1 MKLGTRASNSNAYLL
16 VLRNARRYK
25 ARIRFASLATLL
37 AIVAFLLGTAVG
49 RYRIFPYQALAAVKH
64 AVLSVDSV
72 DVTANPAYQ
81 DRVVLFAETGEH
93 ADTVIYGDSIL
104 ARGEWIDL
112 ARNSS
117 ISNRAIDGD
126 TSDGLRTRLND
137 VLRLDPETVHLMLG
151 INDFLLDK
159 SVDEVYQNY
168 EALLEAFD
176 KAGIFV
182 VVQATLRTG
191 TQYANFHEA
200 NKKIDELNHRLARAA
215 SDRGFAFFDVNR
227 VLATRGIL
235 EDAFTEDGIHP
246 NAKGYIC
253 WTRALRLA
261 GENHWEV
268 ALASTQSPDD
278 CLRSP
283 STYAVVSQE

>member
-1 MKLGTRASNSNAYLL
+1 MKLGTRASSSDAYLV

-64 AVLSVDSV
+64 AVLGVDSV
-72 DVTANPAYQ
+72 DVTINSAYL
-81 DRVVLFAETGEH
+81 DRVSLFAETGEH

-137 VLRLDPETVHLMLG
+137 VLRLDPDTVHLMVG
-151 INDFLLDK
+151 INDFLIDR

-168 EALLEAFD
+168 EALLEAFE

-191 TQYANFHEA
+191 TQYAKFHEA
-200 NKKIDELNHRLARAA
+200 NKKIDELNRRLARAA

-235 EDAFTEDGIHP
+235 EDAFTDDGIHP
-246 NAKGYIC
+246 NARGYIC

-268 ALASTQSPDD
+268 SRASAQSPDD